1 MWQERGKSPGKYGD
15 RFMRYVGNIYRP
27 PSEAYSLLVQVT
39 IGCSHNKCTF
49 CNMYKEKQFRVRK
62 LEEVLEDLA
71 WARKQYKRVDRI
83 FLCDGDALCL
93 ANSKL
98 LVILDYIREHFP
110 ECERV
115 TTYGRSK
122 DALRKSDEELKELR
136 QHGLSMVYLGAESGS
151 QRVLEMV
158 QKGETREELIAGVQK
173 LEKNGIMVSVTFI
186 SGLSGQDGWEE
197 HAIESG
203 KMIAEM
209 NASYV
214 SLLTL
219 MVEPPAPMLEE
230 IRAGKF
236 QYLTPEQV
244 LKETCLLLDHARPQK
259 SCVFRSNHASNY
271 VSLRGNLPEDNDRL
285 IDALHRCMKDRGLL
299 KDERFRML

>member
-1 MWQERGKSPGKYGD
+1 
-15 RFMRYVGNIYRP
+15 MRYVGDIYRP

-49 CNMYKEKQFRVRK
+49 CNMYMAKQFKVRK
-62 LEEVLEDLA
+62 PEEVLEDLA
-71 WARKQYKRVDRI
+71 WARSHYNRVERI

-93 ANSKL
+93 ANHKL

-115 TTYGRSK
+115 TTYGRAT
-122 DALRKSDEELKELR
+122 DVIRKTDEELRELKE
-136 QHGLSMVYLGAESGS
+136 HGLKMVYIGAESGS
-151 QRVLEMV
+151 QKILDKVK
-158 QKGETREELIAGVQK
+158 KGETREELIEGVQR
-173 LEKNGIMVSVTFI
+173 LEKAGIKTSVTFI
-186 SGLSGQDGWEE
+186 SGLAGPEDWEE
-197 HAIESG
+197 HAIETG

-219 MVEPPAPMLEE
+219 MLQPPAPLLEDYQQ
-230 IRAGKF
+230 GKF
-236 QYLTPEQV
+236 KLLTPEEV
-244 LKETCLLLDHARPQK
+244 LAETCLMLQYARPSK
-259 SCVFRSNHASNY
+259 PCVFRSNHASNY
-271 VSLRGNLPEDNDRL
+271 VSLRGNLPMDNESMIASL
-285 IDALHRCMKDRGLL
+285 KRCMEDRGLL

>member
-1 MWQERGKSPGKYGD
+1 
-15 RFMRYVGNIYRP
+15 MRYEGDIYRP

-62 LEEVLEDLA
+62 QEEVLEDLA
-71 WARKQYKRVDRI
+71 WAREHYRRVERI

-93 ANSKL
+93 ANRKL
-98 LVILDYIREHFP
+98 LVILDYIRQHFP

-115 TTYGRSK
+115 TTYGRAT
-122 DALRKSDEELKELR
+122 DVLRKTDEELRELR
-136 QHGLSMVYLGAESGS
+136 EHGIEMVYLGAESGS
-151 QRVLEMV
+151 QKVLEKIN
-158 QKGETREELIAGVQK
+158 KGETREELIEGVQR
-173 LEKNGIMVSVTFI
+173 LEAAGIKPSVTFI
-186 SGLSGQDGWEE
+186 SGLAGPDDWEE
-197 HAIESG
+197 HAVETG
-203 KMIAEM
+203 RMIAEM

-219 MVEPPAPMLEE
+219 MLQPPAPLLEDY
-230 IRAGKF
+230 RQGRFKL
-236 QYLTPEQV
+236 LTPEEV
-244 LKETCLLLDHARPQK
+244 LAETCLMLQYAKPSK

-271 VSLRGNLPEDNDRL
+271 VSLRGNLPEDNDSM
-285 IDALHRCMKDRGLL
+285 IAALKRCMEDRGLL

>member
-1 MWQERGKSPGKYGD
+1 
-15 RFMRYVGNIYRP
+15 MRYEGDIYRP

-62 LEEVLEDLA
+62 QEEVLEDLA
-71 WARKQYKRVDRI
+71 WAREHYRRVERI

-93 ANSKL
+93 ANRKL
-98 LVILDYIREHFP
+98 LVILDYIRQHFP

-115 TTYGRSK
+115 TTYGRAT
-122 DALRKSDEELKELR
+122 DVLRKTDEELRELR
-136 QHGLSMVYLGAESGS
+136 EHGIEMVYLGAESGS
-151 QRVLEMV
+151 QKVLERIN
-158 QKGETREELIAGVQK
+158 KGETREELIEGVQR
-173 LEKNGIMVSVTFI
+173 LEAAGIKTSVTFI
-186 SGLSGQDGWEE
+186 SGLAGPDDWEE
-197 HAIESG
+197 HAVETG
-203 KMIAEM
+203 RMIAEM

-219 MVEPPAPMLEE
+219 MLQPPAPLLEDY
-230 IRAGKF
+230 RQGRFKL
-236 QYLTPEQV
+236 LTPEEV
-244 LKETCLLLDHARPQK
+244 LAETCLMLQYAKPSK

-271 VSLRGNLPEDNDRL
+271 VSLRGNLPEDNDSM
-285 IDALHRCMKDRGLL
+285 IAALKRCMEDRGLL

>member
-1 MWQERGKSPGKYGD
+1 
-15 RFMRYVGNIYRP
+15 MRYEGDIYRP

-62 LEEVLEDLA
+62 QEEVLEDLA
-71 WARKQYKRVDRI
+71 WAREHYRSVERI

-93 ANSKL
+93 ANRKL
-98 LVILDYIREHFP
+98 LVILDYIRQHFP

-115 TTYGRSK
+115 TTYGRAT
-122 DALRKSDEELKELR
+122 DVLRKTDEELRELR
-136 QHGLSMVYLGAESGS
+136 EHGIEMVYLGAESGS
-151 QRVLEMV
+151 QKVLEKIN
-158 QKGETREELIAGVQK
+158 KGETREELIEGVQR
-173 LEKNGIMVSVTFI
+173 LEAAGIKTSVTFI
-186 SGLSGQDGWEE
+186 SGLAGPDDWEE
-197 HAIESG
+197 HAVETG
-203 KMIAEM
+203 RMIAEM

-219 MVEPPAPMLEE
+219 MLQPPAPLLEDY
-230 IRAGKF
+230 RQGRFKL
-236 QYLTPEQV
+236 LTPEEV
-244 LKETCLLLDHARPQK
+244 LAETCLMLQYAKPSK

-271 VSLRGNLPEDNDRL
+271 VSLRGNLPEDNDSM
-285 IDALHRCMKDRGLL
+285 IAALKRCMEDRGLL

>member
-1 MWQERGKSPGKYGD
+1 
-15 RFMRYVGNIYRP
+15 MRYIGDIYRP

-49 CNMYKEKQFRVRK
+49 CNMYKAKQFKVRK
-62 LEEVLEDLA
+62 PEEVLEDLA
-71 WARKQYKRVDRI
+71 WARSHYNRVERI

-93 ANSKL
+93 ANHKL
-98 LVILDYIREHFP
+98 LVILDYIKEHFP

-115 TTYGRSK
+115 TTYGRAT
-122 DALRKSDEELKELR
+122 DALRKTDEELRELKA
-136 QHGLSMVYLGAESGS
+136 HGLEMVYLGAESGS
-151 QRVLEMV
+151 QKILERIN
-158 QKGETREELIAGVQK
+158 KGETREELIEGVQR
-173 LEKNGIMVSVTFI
+173 LEKAGLKTSVTFI
-186 SGLSGQDGWEE
+186 SGLAGPDDWEE
-197 HAIESG
+197 HAIQTG

-219 MVEPPAPMLEE
+219 MLQPPAPLLEDYKE
-230 IRAGKF
+230 GRFKL
-236 QYLTPEQV
+236 LTPEEV
-244 LKETCLLLDHARPQK
+244 LAETCLMLQYARPSK

-271 VSLRGNLPEDNDRL
+271 VSLRGNLPEDNETMIKSL
-285 IDALHRCMKDRGLL
+285 KRCMEDRGLL

>member
-1 MWQERGKSPGKYGD
+1 
-15 RFMRYVGNIYRP
+15 MRYVGDIYRP

-49 CNMYKEKQFRVRK
+49 CNMYKAKQFKVRK
-62 LEEVLEDLA
+62 PEEVLEDLA
-71 WARKQYKRVDRI
+71 WARSHYNRVERI

-93 ANSKL
+93 ANHKL

-115 TTYGRSK
+115 TTYGRAT
-122 DALRKSDEELKELR
+122 DVIRKTDEELRELKE
-136 QHGLSMVYLGAESGS
+136 HGLEMVYIGAESGS
-151 QRVLEMV
+151 QKILDKVN
-158 QKGETREELIAGVQK
+158 KGETREELIEGVQR
-173 LEKNGIMVSVTFI
+173 LEKAGIKTSVTFI
-186 SGLSGQDGWEE
+186 SGLAGPEDWEE
-197 HAIESG
+197 HAIETG

-219 MVEPPAPMLEE
+219 MLQPPAPLLEDYQQ
-230 IRAGKF
+230 GKF
-236 QYLTPEQV
+236 KLLTPEEV
-244 LKETCLLLDHARPQK
+244 LAETCLMLQYARPSK
-259 SCVFRSNHASNY
+259 PCVFRSNHASNY
-271 VSLRGNLPEDNDRL
+271 VSLRGNLPMDNESMIASL
-285 IDALHRCMKDRGLL
+285 KRCMEDRGLL